1 MMNNFFRKALR
12 VNRFVFCILVPVT
25 LLFLLVESYTY
36 EGFLELHFFI
46 NSKWILRI
54 TYISIAFLVLERF
67 TTKSYR
73 ALKIEDKI
81 FKTSRFLFP
90 FSFVLYFLMETINLI
105 FYSNY
110 VFSLFHIQ
118 PSNFAKIVGLM
129 FTLFVIKYAERH
141 AMRITEFLKSSVQLE
156 NILRKQNHIQTK
168 SLTMP
173 VALTLLIISVSAYT
187 AINFI
192 GTFKNAY
199 LDTVFILK
207 HANYSYEQKIESKWG
222 ILYKLI
228 SLVKNET
235 ETGSLVLIPEYK
247 PPHSVDGR
255 NEYYRYFLN
264 DRLIKNY
271 EMDTDVY
278 LYDYVVLASGY
289 LHPQY
294 DGPRQGDYIWPNFL
308 IGSDE
313 IHYLVRDNDGNYSEH
328 VLHSNYDPNEFGGK
342 EIWGIIKIKK

>member
-1 MMNNFFRKALR
+1 MMNNFFRKTFR

-25 LLFLLVESYTY
+25 LLLLLVESYTY
-36 EGFLELHFFI
+36 EEFLELHFFI
-46 NSKWILRI
+46 NSKWVLGI

-73 ALKIEDKI
+73 AFKIEGKI
-81 FKTSRFLFP
+81 FKTSQYLFP
-90 FSFVLYFLMETINLI
+90 FSFVLYFLMETLNLI

-129 FTLFVIKYAERH
+129 FTLFVIKYAEKH
-141 AMRITEFLKSSVQLE
+141 TVQITEFLKSSVQLG
-156 NILRKQNHIQTK
+156 NILRKQNYIQTK
-168 SLTMP
+168 SLTIP
-173 VALTLLIISVSAYT
+173 TALTLLIISVSVYVAT
-187 AINFI
+187 NFI
-192 GTFKNAY
+192 GTFKDVY

-207 HANYSYEQKIESKWG
+207 HADYSYEQKIESKWG

-235 ETGSLVLIPEYK
+235 GTGSLILIPEYK

-271 EMDTDVY
+271 EKDTDIY
-278 LYDYVVLASGY
+278 LYDYVVLTSGY
-289 LHPQY
+289 LHSQY
-294 DGPRQGDYIWPNFL
+294 DGPRQGDYVWPNFL
-308 IGSDE
+308 IKSEE
-313 IHYLVRDNDGNYSEH
+313 IHYLVRDKNGNYSKQS
-328 VLHSNYDPNEFGGK
+328 LYSNYDASEFDGK
-342 EIWGIIKIKK
+342 EVWGIIKIKK